1 MRGLS
6 PGTITGL
13 RSGKVWSSTSL
24 STFPFSLTVLLTK
37 LKATFNEP
45 CIRTGFRYRNPV
57 FLTYLCD
64 NLDALVTSCIL
75 YISLCVT
82 LQPLL
87 SEG

>member
-1 MRGLS
+1 MRDLS

-37 LKATFNEP
+37 LKTTFNEP
-45 CIRTGFRYRNPV
+45 CRRTGFRIEIPFSLPV
-57 FLTYLCD
+57 FM
-64 NLDALVTSCIL
+64 I

-82 LQPLL
+82 LQPGL